1 MKKKNTITLQT
12 AKKWAKR
19 WRKEEGTY
27 NNHHECRAFNIPK
40 IDLQEV
46 LKEDGVVSVRAYLG
60 IEIFEDPDTGAKM
73 SEEKLMIVGVDAN
86 NKDMISTKKGA
97 DGLLVSDPEE
107 GDDIYDFSR
116 PCPTYCDPSSPL
128 NG

>member
-1 MKKKNTITLQT
+1 MKKKNTITLKV

-27 NNHHECRAFNIPK
+27 NSHHDCRAFNIPK

-46 LKEDGVVSVRAYLG
+46 LAEKGVESVRAYLG
-60 IEIFEDPDTGAKM
+60 IEVFVDPDTGSKIT
-73 SEEKLMIVGVDAN
+73 EEKLMIVGVDADG
-86 NKDMISTKKGA
+86 KDMISTKKGE
-97 DGLLVSDPEE
+97 DGELMSDPEG

-128 NG
+128 NS

>member
-12 AKKWAKR
+12 AKKWAKK

-27 NNHHECRAFNIPK
+27 NNHHECRAFTIPK

-46 LKEDGVVSVRAYLG
+46 LAEDGVVNVRAYLG
-60 IEIFEDPDTGAKM
+60 IEVFVDPDTGAKIT
-73 SEEKLMIVGVDAN
+73 EEKLMIVGVDKN
-86 NKDMISTKKGA
+86 NKDMISTVKSS
-97 DGLLVSDPEE
+97 DGLSDGD
-107 GDDIYDFSR
+107 GDDIYDFAR